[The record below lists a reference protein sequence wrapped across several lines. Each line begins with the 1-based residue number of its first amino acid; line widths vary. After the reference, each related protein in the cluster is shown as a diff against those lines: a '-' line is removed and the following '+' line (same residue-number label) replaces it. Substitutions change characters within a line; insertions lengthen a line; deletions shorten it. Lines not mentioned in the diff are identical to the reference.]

1 MTAPGQSPDPTRPPV
16 LGLTGNIATGK
27 SLVAAHLRDLGA
39 IVIDSDLV
47 VRRLYRRTD
56 PVARAVAAR
65 FGPHLLGPAGI
76 DRRALGQMVFGNSE
90 ALTDLEAIVHPAVI
104 AEVAGA
110 IARAPAGQPHV
121 IEAIKLAESGNALL
135 LDELWVL
142 DSPRT
147 AQIARLVSSRGL
159 SREQVRLRIDSQ
171 SSAEDKLALFA
182 RRRPGTRA
190 RLIEN
195 AGSRQS
201 LLALVGRSWWN
212 FLSAR
217 GGAELGRIQ
226 S

>member
-1 MTAPGQSPDPTRPPV
+1 M

-27 SLVAAHLRDLGA
+27 SLVAAHLRGLGA

-76 DRRALGQMVFGNSE
+76 DRRALGQIVFGNSA

-147 AQIARLVSSRGL
+147 AQIARLVRSRDL
-159 SREQVRLRIDSQ
+159 SPEQVRLRIDSQ
-171 SSAEDKLALFA
+171 SAAEDKLALFA
-182 RRRPGTRA
+182 QRRPGTRA

-217 GGAELGRIQ
+217 GGAEFGRIQ